1 MPPKMT
7 KSKPGDKFVYIQCID
22 RMGPARLL
30 HKDTAYCQKWLM
42 AKRGSDRKR
51 KLNMTKEQKEREKH
65 VKELRLERLRE
76 NQRILEN
83 CAIDTS
89 IVCCKA

>member
-1 MPPKMT
+1 MT
-7 KSKPGDKFVYIQCID
+7 KSKPGDKFVYIPCID

-30 HKDTAYCQKWLM
+30 LKDTAYCQKWLM

-83 CAIDTS
+83 CDIDNTS